1 LLQACQYTGYV
12 AGIKRVK
19 TGPVQIINFTV

>member
-1 LLQACQYTGYV
+1 LLQACQFAGYA